1 MNGRDAEQG
10 AVPAGPQRPA
20 RAGDD
25 PGVDIRPLDDGR
37 ESIALGVAA
46 GLEYTEG
53 DDEGL
58 VARWGAHD
66 GGRLIGTVALCCRR
80 GMAIVSWM
88 AVDERYRGR
97 GIGRLLLRT
106 LEQEAIARGAD
117 RLWTVARAPGFYWAN
132 GFEPLDPGEQ
142 ADLLLGPCLQCEQ
155 YGASCRPV
163 AAIKT
168 LEAAGGDAGDRGR
181 DRGSGVKP

>member
-1 MNGRDAEQG
+1 MTARSGVQG
-10 AVPAGPQRPA
+10 
-20 RAGDD
+20 
-25 PGVDIRPLDDGR
+25 IEIYLLDDGR

-66 GGRLIGTVALCCRR
+66 DGRLIGTVALCFRR
-80 GMAIVSWM
+80 GRAIVSWM

-97 GIGRLLLRT
+97 GIGRLLLSA
-106 LEQEAIARGAD
+106 LEQEAVARGAD
-117 RLWTVARAPGFYWAN
+117 RLWTVARAPGFYRAN
-132 GFEPLDPGEQ
+132 GFEPVASGEP

-155 YGASCRPV
+155 YGASCHPV
-163 AAIKT
+163 AAAKA
-168 LEAAGGDAGDRGR
+168 LGRPGADAGDSGR
-181 DRGSGVKP
+181 ERESGASA